1 MDLLNTPLTEA
12 PLAVFDLETTGIN
25 PRTGHRVIEI
35 GILTSEGGSVQE
47 RYESLLNPGRRVP
60 PQTSEVNNIFDD
72 MLVDAPSFSKLLPKI
87 NSLLSN
93 RVLIAHNAPF
103 DIGFLAVEYHLA
115 REKFSPG
122 PILDTVKLARSS
134 HDFPNNRLSTICDCL
149 GIENSDAHR
158 ALADVEAT
166 FSVFEQFAE
175 QLDGG
180 GDATVQDWINAQGG
194 ELFPPGDFHHDLPGD
209 SPLAEAIENGL
220 SLRISYCDKHGF
232 ETERVVEP
240 LLCHGDFLVAHC
252 QLRNEQRTFR
262 LDRIESMD
270 TPG

>member
-25 PRTGHRVIEI
+25 PCTGHRIIEI
-35 GILTSEGGSVQE
+35 GILTSEGSSVQE
-47 RYESLLNPGRRVP
+47 RYEALLNPGRSIP
-60 PQTSEVNNIFDD
+60 PQASEVNNIFDD
-72 MLVDAPSFSKLLPKI
+72 MLVDAPSFSQLLPKI
-87 NSLLSN
+87 ESLLSN
-93 RVLIAHNAPF
+93 RVLVAHNAPF

-134 HDFPNNRLSTICDCL
+134 HDFPNNKLATICECL

-158 ALADVEAT
+158 ALADVDAT
-166 FSVFEQFAE
+166 FAVFERFAK
-175 QLDGG
+175 QLDNP
-180 GDATVQDWINAQGG
+180 DSATVQDWINAQGG
-194 ELFPPGDFHHDLPGD
+194 ELSPPDDFHHDLPED
-209 SPLAEAIENGL
+209 SPLAIAIENGL
-220 SLRISYCDKHGF
+220 ALRISYCDKHGF

-252 QLRNEQRTFR
+252 QLRKEQRTFR